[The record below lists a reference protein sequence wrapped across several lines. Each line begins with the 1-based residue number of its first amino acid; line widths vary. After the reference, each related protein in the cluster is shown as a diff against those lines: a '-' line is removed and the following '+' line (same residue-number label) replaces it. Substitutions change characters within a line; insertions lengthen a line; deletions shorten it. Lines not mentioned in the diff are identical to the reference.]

1 MVDIESG
8 NYTASQVHRM
18 ERYKALM
25 AQVAEQLRDLQGL
38 TRQEMEQAERFGIQ
52 LGGEH
57 ARGLIAATLERE
69 FSGCVQSFKPGSGQV
84 AVGVPVTRRAIIRAI
99 EPAIIIRRGQ
109 DSRGLDQRRYIGIQP
124 YQDSQIFR
132 RAWD

>member
-18 ERYKALM
+18 ERYKSLM

-38 TRQEMEQAERFGIQ
+38 TRQEMDAAAKFGIQ

-57 ARGLIAATLERE
+57 ARGLIAATLGNENLA
-69 FSGCVQSFKPGSGQV
+69 V
-84 AVGVPVTRRAIIRAI
+84 AFNKLNPEVVKALLGFPVTGRTIIRAI
-99 EPAIIIRRGQ
+99 EPAI
-109 DSRGLDQRRYIGIQP
+109 QP
-124 YQDSQIFR
+124 MVR
-132 RAWD
+132 TG